1 MFIDMQGGLSRIP
14 FFRTTNQK
22 STSAGL
28 ELIIRL
34 AMSILQLTLYA

>member
-1 MFIDMQGGLSRIP
+1 MFIDMQGGLSRIR